1 MSRPAP
7 IHALSEK
14 LRRLYE
20 EPSLVMTDFGTISVD
35 KHSQRFYVEGLTL
48 GITEATVLM
57 SCVKFIDS
65 ELLPE
70 P

>member
-1 MSRPAP
+1 MSMHAP
-7 IHALSEK
+7 ILVLSEK

-20 EPSLVMTDFGTISVD
+20 EPSLEMTEYGTISVD

-48 GITEATVLM
+48 GIREGTVLM
-57 SCVKFIDS
+57 TCVKLKDV